1 MKNSFRKM
9 AGLTVG
15 LTVAAVLICGA
26 QAAKPD
32 LSGKWT
38 LDKSASKGERLSD
51 WDSCEC
57 QVEQNGANIKGR
69 TEVLFSGGKGL
80 RTFSAVIDGAWHDD
94 VPEAPAE
101 GQGYTFSG
109 GKSRTKAEWNGDRL
123 IVQSAMEG
131 EDGVSDRTETWSLS
145 PDGRTLTI
153 EVLRK
158 DGDGNEETSTEVYR
172 KQ

>member
-1 MKNSFRKM
+1 MKDLLRRM
-9 AGLTVG
+9 TTLTAGLA
-15 LTVAAVLICGA
+15 VAAVLICGA

-32 LSGKWT
+32 FSGKWA

-51 WDSCEC
+51 WDSCERRI
-57 QVEQNGANIKGR
+57 EQNGANIKGR
-69 TEVLFSGGKGL
+69 SEILFSGGNGL
-80 RTFSAVIDGAWHDD
+80 RTFSAAIDGVWHDD

-123 IVQSAMEG
+123 IVQSEAEG
-131 EDGVSDRTETWSLS
+131 EDGVADRTETWSLS
-145 PDGRTLTI
+145 SDGRTLTI

-158 DGDGNEETSTEVYR
+158 DGDGKEETSTEVYK